1 MTTDHAV
8 TEALSLFGDW
18 FLPTSPERRL
28 AGQLSYDPP
37 RIELLVNG
45 TFRPDVPDVV
55 LVGSDY
61 PIVHGF
67 THEGEAITLIHSRC
81 IERRSGNASVQVDS
95 ERVLAQY
102 LLIGTYANE
111 NSTYPAFAFRV
122 PGLQVWL
129 SRKIIQQ
136 SVEVENEPSAVTHV
150 YRVLDRKEKSV
161 YVPSI
166 RSTLSW
172 FVGYTSIVNPFL
184 SIAVN
189 TAGRFVV
196 RPDSARHLD
205 WYLGQYRKITT
216 LLSIISGGPLFADCM
231 SAFLDPTPRNTCS
244 LVFSTPGERYWERP
258 RPKDFYVSCSELG
271 IEFSEIL
278 RRWFTA
284 YDRIDT
290 VSRLAA
296 SVLTSQNLWPHFE
309 FLSLMHVLEGFHRS
323 LYPGLYM
330 PGDAYENIKQS
341 LYAAIP
347 PDISSSHRSALRS
360 RIAYGNEISLR
371 RRLNDLAKNLSLIVR
386 MRIFG
391 NEDGSVPG
399 QWVDT
404 RNFYSHWDPNSKSNL
419 LENNELIHANV
430 RMRHFLRA
438 LYLNLLQVPEDA
450 IQCGVFG
457 SSDDGRFLTHINE

>member
-1 MTTDHAV
+1 MITDHAV

-150 YRVLDRKEKSV
+150 YRVLDRQEKSV
-161 YVPSI
+161 YLPSI

-172 FVGYTSIVNPFL
+172 FVGYSSAVNPFL

-189 TAGRFVV
+189 TAGRFVL

-205 WYLGQYRKITT
+205 WYLGQYPKITT

-244 LVFSTPGERYWERP
+244 LVFSAPGERYWERP
-258 RPKDFYVSCSELG
+258 RPQDFYVSCSELG
-271 IEFSEIL
+271 IEFSQIL
-278 RRWFTA
+278 CRWFTA

-296 SVLTSQNLWPHFE
+296 SVLTSQNLWPHVE

-323 LYPGLYM
+323 LYPG
-330 PGDAYENIKQS
+330 
-341 LYAAIP
+341 
-347 PDISSSHRSALRS
+347 
-360 RIAYGNEISLR
+360 NEISLR
-371 RRLNDLAKNLSLIVR
+371 RRLNNLAKNLSLIVR
-386 MRIFG
+386 KRIFG